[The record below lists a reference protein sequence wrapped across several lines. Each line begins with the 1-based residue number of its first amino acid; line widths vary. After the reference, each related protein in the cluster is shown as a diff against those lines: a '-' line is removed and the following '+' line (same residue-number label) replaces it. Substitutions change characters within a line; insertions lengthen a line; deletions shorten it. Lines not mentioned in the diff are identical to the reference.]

1 MSKFSAA
8 FNRAAAAFLCAVLLH
23 ISVIDAVAQG
33 AIMTGALKTQV
44 GVPGAASGAVLN
56 GYHAPNEAPLRDF
69 PLTQIQT
76 LPGVFSPLSTGL
88 VGPDTAEAASEF
100 TSNAIL
106 SAPELHQR
114 LENEGRIALEQ
125 FRHYNLGQQRY
136 AAPRDARLAAL
147 DGLKAAG
154 KTIGGIKINRDV
166 DSMVGAGREIFDSA
180 QSRPRMTAA
189 VKGET
194 VFGRTA
200 GKLQKNSG
208 AKALKKAHGSIPAP
222 RVARLA
228 AIAAVLTPSKVF
240 AAAGPS
246 VAAAAKTS
254 VFVSVLHAVPLAPLA
269 YAFYKY
275 RKDLKAVGRAES
287 KSFARRLNETAEAGI
302 GGILG
307 LIGAGIATVAVSNP
321 LIWAAAMAG
330 SAFLTEVGMA
340 ESLSKLRSYVIGGWQ
355 ASHDQKYR
363 VGYDGRLH
371 DVRGHKYGEDRYEA
385 MAPGPVGP
393 AARFVM
399 RSAAAW
405 IGLLWFAGS
414 TAAALLVYNLVLT
427 LLFLLEDFVLSR
439 RGPPQNSPM
448 DAEAAAFAGRFT
460 KSD

>member
-1 MSKFSAA
+1 
-8 FNRAAAAFLCAVLLH
+8 V
-23 ISVIDAVAQG
+23 
-33 AIMTGALKTQV
+33 TGALRPQAR
-44 GVPGAASGAVLN
+44 VPGAVSGAASN
-56 GYHAPNEAPLRDF
+56 GSHAPNGAPLRDF

-88 VGPDTAEAASEF
+88 GGPDTAEAASKF
-100 TSNAIL
+100 TSNDVL

-125 FRHYNLGQQRY
+125 FRHYDLGQQRY
-136 AAPRDARLAAL
+136 AAPRDARFPAL
-147 DGLKAAG
+147 DGLKAAV
-154 KTIGGIKINRDV
+154 KTVGGTKINRDV
-166 DSMVGAGREIFDSA
+166 GLTLDVGRRIFDSA
-180 QSRPRMTAA
+180 QSRPRRVAA
-189 VKGET
+189 VRGET
-194 VFGRTA
+194 VFGRAA
-200 GKLQKNSG
+200 GKLEKISG
-208 AKALKKAHGSIPAP
+208 AKTLKKAGGSIPAP

-228 AIAAVLTPSKVF
+228 AITAVLTPSKVF
-240 AAAGPS
+240 AAAVPS
-246 VAAAAKTS
+246 VTAAAKTS

-275 RKDLKAVGRAES
+275 RKDLKAVGPAES
-287 KSFARRLNETAEAGI
+287 KSFARRLNEAAEASM

-307 LIGAGIATVAVSNP
+307 LIGAGIATLAVSNP

-330 SAFLTEVGMA
+330 SAFLAEVGMA

-371 DVRGHKYGEDRYEA
+371 DVRGHQYGEDRYEA

-393 AARFVM
+393 AARFFM

-405 IGLLWFAGS
+405 AGLLWFAGS
-414 TAAALLVYNLVLT
+414 GAAALLVYNLVLA

-448 DAEAAAFAGRFT
+448 DAEAAAFADRFT